1 MKEEERE
8 NQESKQR
15 NEDHLAKIA
24 ITKEADRGLVD
35 ILNRVLD
42 GFDAGRAT
50 KQDIASHIIM
60 RFVAACTEK
69 EIHGMRALF
78 FNPILLMEATLKKA
92 KETGVLP
99 DALRDLMYQ
108 QFMAADPSHN
118 AKRAKKSLNTDIIKD
133 NVVENKEA
141 A

>member
-1 MKEEERE
+1 MTNELKEK
-8 NQESKQR
+8 NDDS
-15 NEDHLAKIA
+15 LAKIA
-24 ITKEADRGLVD
+24 ITKEADRGLVE
-35 ILNRVLD
+35 ILNRVIE
-42 GFDAGRAT
+42 GFDAGKAT

-60 RFVAACTEK
+60 RFASTCTDK
-69 EIHGMRALF
+69 DIHAMRAVF

-99 DALRDLMYQ
+99 DALRDLFYQ
-108 QFMAADPSHN
+108 QFMAADPGYN

-133 NVVENKEA
+133 NVEEIKEA